1 MGHGDAD
8 DDDDRLDK
16 VMRRVVGPGTRNLD
30 GETEKTRGE
39 TDETVTCSETQH
51 TQRTADDNMPQ
62 CNAVRTKGAQKT
74 RVGLSRFFAFL

>member
-1 MGHGDAD
+1 MGLGDAD

-16 VMRRVVGPGTRNLD
+16 VMRQVVGPGTRNLD

-51 TQRTADDNMPQ
+51 
-62 CNAVRTKGAQKT
+62 
-74 RVGLSRFFAFL
+74 S